1 KRALITYVARPFY
14 MEPEELK
21 AGNSNRLQSV
31 AIASTFNRLGYVVD
45 VVDFLDEK
53 FVPTV
58 HYHAFFGMH
67 YNFGRLLR
75 YLDHRTTKIYYATG
89 AYWEFENAAED
100 TRCES
105 LRLRR
110 GINIQLPRRLTANNW
125 VQTADAA
132 VAIGNE
138 YVA

>member
-1 KRALITYVARPFY
+1 MITELPDPFDEAITQSPWLKTRRFLGRYKRRLLGCFQRKAPPPSPVIGFTDGANGNLDKRALITYVARPFY

-58 HYHAFFGMH
+58 HYHAFFGM
-67 YNFGRLLR
+67 
-75 YLDHRTTKIYYATG
+75 
-89 AYWEFENAAED
+89 
-100 TRCES
+100 
-105 LRLRR
+105 
-110 GINIQLPRRLTANNW
+110 
-125 VQTADAA
+125 
-132 VAIGNE
+132 
-138 YVA
+138 